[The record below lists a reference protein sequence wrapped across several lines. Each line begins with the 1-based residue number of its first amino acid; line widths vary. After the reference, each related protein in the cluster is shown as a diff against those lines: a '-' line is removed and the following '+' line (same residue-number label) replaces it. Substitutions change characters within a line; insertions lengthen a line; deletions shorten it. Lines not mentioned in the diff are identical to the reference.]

1 MLSKTLLPFWKRK
14 ERDMHEHFSPP
25 RCRDQTTVS
34 SVPTTL
40 TAPTASRPAQQESWE
55 KTTPWSGSTQTPATC
70 ATCAIQT
77 APTGEWKAQDNR
89 TFPLANSEI
98 ENVSKVFRQQI
109 AEVCIWVSY
118 LRCFGPHN
126 HGRSNMVVGR
136 PRCSGTDSAVHRVSG
151 QACVV
156 LCCALQQEGKGTKRA
171 QVLAAATSA
180 CLQGLLHLSPDF

>member
-1 MLSKTLLPFWKRK
+1 
-14 ERDMHEHFSPP
+14 MHEHFSPP
-25 RCRDQTTVS
+25 PCRDQTTVS

-77 APTGEWKAQDNR
+77 APTGEWKVQDNR

-126 HGRSNMVVGR
+126 HGRSNMIVGR
-136 PRCSGTDSAVHRVSG
+136 PRCGGTDSLPCTVSPAGPVLFFAAHCNRRVGG
-151 QACVV
+151 QKEPRSWQLPPRPVSRGFCIS
-156 LCCALQQEGKGTKRA
+156 LQISKVSMGINCFAMDKR
-171 QVLAAATSA
+171 
-180 CLQGLLHLSPDF
+180 